1 MTTAE
6 ILLRLQNVS
15 QVNGG
20 WQATCPAHPDSTP
33 SLSISEG
40 KGGKTLMSCHAGCKI
55 EQIVAV
61 MGLQMSDLFPPIAKP
76 QLVETYDYQDA
87 MGNLLYQVCRYFPKN
102 FKQRRPD
109 GQGGF
114 KWSMKG
120 VERVL
125 YRLPDVV
132 TAIAAK
138 KIIFIVEGEKD
149 VHALQKLGIHATC
162 NSGGAGNWL
171 PQYTESLAGASIIII
186 ADKDKA
192 GREHAQLVAGALHG
206 KASGLRVLELPNR
219 GTNKIKD
226 AYDWVSAGGNLEEL
240 REIIN
245 KTQKWTPQLAEYKS
259 ATVGPTGDSPLN
271 YTLEIVENEKG
282 KEKHVI
288 TPLPFNK
295 VIDKLTELSKD
306 QLARVDN
313 IIFSK
318 PDVPG
323 AEVQYLQSTASF
335 FGSIGVSNKTTI
347 DWTSIHKAMKKDE
360 AFSAITLRLKK
371 YRGIETAPH
380 YPEMDGLFYNY
391 PALPEPDYDSLIDLI
406 QRFNPETPE
415 DSALILSMFLTS
427 LWGGGEGQRPAFVMT
442 SKDGRGSG
450 KSTVGEMLAAVLG
463 QRFLS
468 GSTKTPIN
476 ELTTRILSPEGLT
489 SRIVIFDNETG
500 RVSSGE
506 LAALVTCPI
515 VSGKRLYVGEGCR
528 PNNLLWIITLNTP
541 TLDSDLASRSIP
553 ISIKKPT
560 YDGDWK
566 ENILTFIAEHRWGIV
581 AAMLDLLKIDTPA
594 LTSSSRWGSWENQV
608 LAKVSKYYPDVAKLQ
623 SLFIERQRSFDDEA
637 DEISL
642 IHDGFVEAINASGVD
657 PEQYPCF
664 IKNALASD
672 IYNEVTGARVR
683 RNTALRDIKNMIRMG
698 AIPELKEFRHF
709 KYGRG
714 FTWTSKTAFEQEL
727 QLVTRAEP
735 STFSE

>member
-55 EQIVAV
+55 EKIVAV

-76 QLVETYDYQDA
+76 QLVKTYDYQDA

-162 NSGGAGNWL
+162 NPGGASNWL
-171 PQYTESLAGASIIII
+171 PQYTESLSGASIIII
-186 ADKDKA
+186 ADKDKT

-219 GTNKIKD
+219 GTNKVKD

-245 KTQKWTPQLAEYKS
+245 KTPKWVLDLARFKEAIHTARTDK
-259 ATVGPTGDSPLN
+259 PLN
-271 YTLEIVENEKG
+271 YKFETITTDKG
-282 KEKHVI
+282 KAKEKIV
-288 TPLPFNK
+288 PLPFNQ
-295 VIDKLTELSKD
+295 VIDNLIQLSQD
-306 QLARVDN
+306 HLARVDN
-313 IIFSK
+313 LMFAK
-318 PDVPG
+318 PDEPG
-323 AEVQYLQSTASF
+323 GEIQYLENHAAL
-335 FGSIGVSNKTTI
+335 FGRLGVDNKTTM
-347 DWTSIHKAMKKDE
+347 DWAVAPGAMKNTE
-360 AFSAITLRLKK
+360 AFSEIGLRLKV
-371 YRGIETAPH
+371 YRGIENAPH
-380 YPEMDGLFYNY
+380 YPAMPDLFYNH
-391 PALPEPDYDSLIDLI
+391 PVLPEPDYDALFALIN
-406 QRFNPETPE
+406 QFNPETDE
-415 DSALILSMFLTS
+415 DRAFILSMFLTS
-427 LWGGGEGQRPAFVMT
+427 LWGGGEGQRPAFVIT

-463 QRFLS
+463 QSFIS
-468 GSTKTPIN
+468 GGTKQPIP
-476 ELTTRILSPEGLT
+476 ELITRILSPTGLT
-489 SRIVIFDNETG
+489 SRVIIFDNEVG
-500 RVSSGE
+500 RVSCGE
-506 LAALVTCPI
+506 LSGLITGPI
-515 VSGKRLYVGEGCR
+515 ISGKRLYEGEGRR

-553 ISIKKPT
+553 ISVKKPV
-560 YDGDWK
+560 YSPDWK
-566 ENILTFIAEHRWGIV
+566 TETLSMITEKRWGIV
-581 AAMLDLLKIDTPA
+581 SAMMDMLKTETPRMDTS
-594 LTSSSRWGSWENQV
+594 TRWGAWENEV
-608 LAKVSKYYPDVAKLQ
+608 LSKIVKQYPDIPKLQ
-623 SLFIERQRSFDDEA
+623 ELILERQRDFDDEA
-637 DEISL
+637 DETQL
-642 IHDGFVEAINASGVD
+642 IRDGFIDAIQVAGIEAD
-657 PEQYPCF
+657 QFPCF
-664 IKNALASD
+664 FKNSLASD
-672 IYNEVTGARVR
+672 IYNQATGARVR
-683 RNTALRDIKNMIRMG
+683 KNTALRDIKNMIRMG
-698 AIPELKEFRHF
+698 AIKELAESQHGV
-709 KYGRG
+709 YGRG
-714 FTWTSKTAFEQEL
+714 FIWTSSTAFENKI
-727 QLVTRAEP
+727 QLIIRPEP
-735 STFSE
+735 TENY